1 MIHIKYLEQAHRI
14 RKDFKSTDYE
24 LSLLKDDLISINDDI
39 KSTLDKLT
47 NIQDN
52 ISDYDDQDAAK
63 IDINKCLSEFEI
75 QAKRA
80 NDLYIPLNEKI
91 EKLKKEEIALYNKL
105 IHEYSHLSENDIV
118 SEVQNYLIKKGI

>member
-1 MIHIKYLEQAHRI
+1 MIHTKYLEQAHRI

-52 ISDYDDQDAAK
+52 ISDYDDQDTAR
-63 IDINKCLSEFEI
+63 IDINKCLSEFEV
-75 QAKRA
+75 QARRA

-91 EKLKKEEIALYNKL
+91 EKLKKEEIDLYNKL